1 MAVTAIDDSV
11 SAVMEMGNG
20 YERVNM
26 VRVEFRQKHLIL
38 FPIYFQYREVVVVR
52 EMLLGII
59 PCLDGLEMI
68 LDFSF
73 RGERYILN

>member
-11 SAVMEMGNG
+11 SAVMEMGIG
-20 YERVNM
+20 YGSANM